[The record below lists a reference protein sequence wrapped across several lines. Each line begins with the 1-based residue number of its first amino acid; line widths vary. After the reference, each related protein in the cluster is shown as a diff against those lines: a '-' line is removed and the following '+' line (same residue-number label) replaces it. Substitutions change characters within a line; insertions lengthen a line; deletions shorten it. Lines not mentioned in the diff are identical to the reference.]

1 MIWFFFRFSGR
12 ISRAAYFWGVMLM
25 LVVAGYLVYR
35 MFSGG
40 QGSHLSATLTIN
52 LGLLALNWAQAAIS
66 AKRFHD
72 FEKPGILA
80 LLLFVPMVNLVAMVV
95 LGLIPGTSGPNK
107 YGTTTNSPATA

>member
-25 LVVAGYLVYR
+25 LVVTGFLVYR
-35 MFSGG
+35 LFSGASG
-40 QGSHLSATLTIN
+40 GHLSATLTFN
-52 LGLLALNWAQAAIS
+52 LGLLALNWAQAAIG

-80 LLLFVPMVNLVAMVV
+80 LLLFVPMVNLVMLVA

-107 YGTTTNSPATA
+107 YGPTTNTPAIA